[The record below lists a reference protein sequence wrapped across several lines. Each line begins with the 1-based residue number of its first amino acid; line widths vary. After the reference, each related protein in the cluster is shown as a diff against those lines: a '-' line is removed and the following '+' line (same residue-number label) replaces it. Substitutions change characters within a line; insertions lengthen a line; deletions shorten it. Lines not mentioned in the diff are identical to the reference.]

1 MTTFQQ
7 RLAALT
13 GSACPKKV
21 ATLFYVTH
29 PQGSRTLLGPFLSE
43 ADALHGVVVLR
54 SPGAVVEARTAPLD
68 DIARWHAWNNGAIC
82 RAFAQGVAHV
92 R

>member
-7 RLAALT
+7 RPVALT
-13 GSACPKKV
+13 GSACPENV
-21 ATLFYVTH
+21 TPLFYVTH
-29 PQGSRTLLGPFLSE
+29 PKASRALLGPFLSE
-43 ADALHGVVVLR
+43 ADALHGVTVLR
-54 SPGAVVEARTAPLD
+54 SPSAVVEARTAPLD
-68 DIARWHAWNNGAIC
+68 DMTRWHAWNNGAIC